1 MAVEW
6 AGLGPELL
14 VTIERDSGTGLR
26 AQLEDQLRDAIRR
39 GRLGGD
45 ERLPSSRE
53 LAKALGLS
61 RGLVQDCYAQLQA
74 EGYLTSRAGSATR
87 VAPAA
92 GARSD
97 TPPKPRP
104 QPEARPAIADFRHGV
119 PDLRLAPRE
128 DWAWAIREVC
138 RTAPNTA
145 FDYGD
150 PLGERRLR
158 DVLVAYLR
166 RVRAV
171 DATGDQVVICT
182 GMAQA
187 LGLALR
193 ALVSGGI
200 DTLAFEDPG
209 APGSTT
215 EQATAAGMT
224 AVAVPVDEDGL
235 DVDALER
242 SGARAVYS
250 ARARR
255 RCRS

>member
-6 AGLGPELL
+6 AGLGPALL
-14 VTIERDSGTGLR
+14 VTIDRDGGTGLR

-104 QPEARPAIADFRHGV
+104 QPEA
-119 PDLRLAPRE
+119 
-128 DWAWAIREVC
+128 
-138 RTAPNTA
+138 
-145 FDYGD
+145 
-150 PLGERRLR
+150 
-158 DVLVAYLR
+158 
-166 RVRAV
+166 
-171 DATGDQVVICT
+171 
-182 GMAQA
+182 
-187 LGLALR
+187 
-193 ALVSGGI
+193 
-200 DTLAFEDPG
+200 
-209 APGSTT
+209 
-215 EQATAAGMT
+215 
-224 AVAVPVDEDGL
+224 
-235 DVDALER
+235 
-242 SGARAVYS
+242 
-250 ARARR
+250 
-255 RCRS
+255 